1 MDNKLTNKKKHWHLL
16 TQEPIKKQWVKL
28 PRLRIAESLQLIG
41 WIMSAFN
48 PDAGSSWIIFFFT
61 NEASSLA
68 PSFGSFYSFK
78 IRSFRMSQKSS
89 MEVVSIRKIHQ
100 PQELLATVF
109 FFAAFFFTTCLW
121 FFGGS
126 ARNQYG
132 IISFNMDFSHSHVKA
147 WSPNAATL
155 GENGENR
162 ANNDTC
168 SSHAPKEICFKKT
181 SINHHV
187 QLSTK
192 NLKKKKKALSWHGN
206 RNVHQFEEV
215 RSIEK
220 TWFSIANLS
229 LRTESEK

>member
-1 MDNKLTNKKKHWHLL
+1 MLAVH
-16 TQEPIKKQWVKL
+16 
-28 PRLRIAESLQLIG
+28 ES
-41 WIMSAFN
+41 
-48 PDAGSSWIIFFFT
+48 FFFSSPMKLLVLPPVLA
-61 NEASSLA
+61 ASIPSKSEVLGCLKKAPWKSFQSEKFISL
-68 PSFGSFYSFK
+68 
-78 IRSFRMSQKSS
+78 KSYL
-89 MEVVSIRKIHQ
+89 
-100 PQELLATVF
+100 PLFF

-192 NLKKKKKALSWHGN
+192 NLKKKKKSVKLTWQSKCS
-206 RNVHQFEEV
+206 
-215 RSIEK
+215 SI
-220 TWFSIANLS
+220 
-229 LRTESEK
+229 